1 MILKIYLECRY
12 ILSMSEFVCLNTF
25 CTFDPTLRNLNRGGG
40 GGGKVYI
47 LLERSLHWKSK
58 NFTSK
63 AIGATRKKFMWKKS
77 EMDVT
82 HQPQLRMLLLLHL
95 WKELL
100 QI

>member
-25 CTFDPTLRNLNRGGG
+25 CTFAPTMRKIIRGGAR
-40 GGGKVYI
+40 YI

-63 AIGATRKKFMWKKS
+63 AIGATRKKVNV
-77 EMDVT
+77 EEV
-82 HQPQLRMLLLLHL
+82 
-95 WKELL
+95 
-100 QI
+100 